1 MTPTTRTDWQPH
13 PGELLLIDLEPVRG
27 TEQNGIRPALVVSD
41 PDMNHLTR
49 RVIICPITRNP
60 HPWPTKVFLP
70 AGLAVKGAVLVDQV
84 RSIDR
89 AARILRSLGSAPDEV
104 VAEVRGKLRTL
115 LGLTF
120 VRSDDLSSA
129 STVKPE

>member
-70 AGLAVKGAVLVDQV
+70 VGLAVKGAVLVDQV

-129 STVKPE
+129 STVKSE

>member
-1 MTPTTRTDWQPH
+1 MTTTTRTDWQPR
-13 PGELLLIDLEPVRG
+13 PGEILLVDLKPVRG

-41 PDMNHLTR
+41 PEMNQLTR
-49 RVIICPITRNP
+49 RVIVCPITRNP

-70 AGLAVKGAVLVDQV
+70 PGLSVAGAVLVDQV

-89 AARILRSLGSAPDEV
+89 AARILRSLGSVPDDI

-115 LGLTF
+115 LGLT
-120 VRSDDLSSA
+120 V
-129 STVKPE
+129 

>member
-1 MTPTTRTDWQPH
+1 MTTTTRTDWQPR
-13 PGELLLIDLEPVRG
+13 PGELLLVDLEPVRG

-41 PDMNHLTR
+41 PNMNQLTR
-49 RVIICPITRNP
+49 RVIVCPITRNP

-70 AGLAVKGAVLVDQV
+70 AGLVVSGAVLVDQV

-89 AARILRSLGSAPDEV
+89 AARILRSHGDAPDEI

-115 LGLTF
+115 LGLT
-120 VRSDDLSSA
+120 V
-129 STVKPE
+129 

>member
-1 MTPTTRTDWQPH
+1 MTPTIRTDWQPH

-70 AGLAVKGAVLVDQV
+70 AGLVVEGAVLVDQV

-89 AARILRSLGSAPDEV
+89 ANRILRSLGSAPDDV
-104 VAEVRGKLRTL
+104 VAEVRGKLRSL

-120 VRSDDLSSA
+120 DGADAPSVQQR
-129 STVKPE
+129 

>member
-1 MTPTTRTDWQPH
+1 M
-13 PGELLLIDLEPVRG
+13 LLIDLEPVRG

-41 PDMNHLTR
+41 PDMNQLTR

-70 AGLAVKGAVLVDQV
+70 TGLVVEGAVLVDQV

-89 AARILRSLGSAPDEV
+89 ATRILRSLGSAPDDV
-104 VAEVRGKLRTL
+104 VAEVRGKLRSL

-120 VRSDDLSSA
+120 DGADAPSVQQR
-129 STVKPE
+129 

>member
-1 MTPTTRTDWQPH
+1 MTATTHTDWQPR
-13 PGELLLIDLEPVRG
+13 PGELLLVDLEPVRG

-41 PDMNHLTR
+41 SDMNQLTR
-49 RVIICPITRNP
+49 RVIVCPVTRNP

-70 AGLAVKGAVLVDQV
+70 VGLNVVGAVLVDQV

-89 AARILRSLGSAPDEV
+89 ATRILRSLGSAPDDI

-115 LGLTF
+115 LGLT
-120 VRSDDLSSA
+120 V
-129 STVKPE
+129 